1 MTELSVRLDKLRFLA
16 EELQLA
22 FALANSAPDAW
33 NSRLIARHILIRAY
47 DVIAHARQIRKFV
60 RTFGSDLKFHEAKE
74 AYASWF
80 DEYFKTARH
89 KLGAHVQDLDFGQRI
104 ELWNDVE
111 TSKIG
116 TFVEGAAEIYG
127 LLAPLN
133 LPGYVPI
140 TSPPPELA
148 DSAFLLA
155 LAQFQQSALP
165 TRAEYAS
172 DPLAMT
178 RPGTIAGAG
187 NTPIHHRAAQL
198 SLVARWVRWDRA
210 TLDRFAAFPG
220 ARRIFLSR
228 LVTDVVSFADCL
240 ITRPTPSGAFQ
251 TMVGFNDLMAAEA
264 GGPSPALAAFL
275 SGYQFEP
282 ILNRY
287 RPVRDQIG
295 GHLEINPTQ
304 VLPDVFLSLDGV
316 DLANL
321 QNFFEVMRHAFFAAC
336 GERVYLSL
344 YRADGEAVRGG
355 VPIRLSTVV
364 AYDPAARQDPDPE
377 LKRVHEW
384 GSDDFRRILA
394 GWFSDDT
401 EKQETALDAFRSGF
415 GQNRG
420 EEFTVEHSTGSSSRW
435 DRTTF
440 TIAHGVLLQAL
451 IEAPS
456 QTHAALLIDLLLS
469 ASRGH
474 SNRAAEMLIRYIEQG
489 GPLSNAPIVIHAL
502 GMLAEWNVPRF
513 MSPLANAAKHGQPW
527 PIRREAILGHFR
539 IFVRDEGLLRINNQ
553 RVFAQM
559 GDEIG
564 PLIVA
569 VSPKEELELQLAM
582 ASSIWNP
589 DLNLFAQR
597 FKDDLDAVD
606 ERLLSIVSDELNSA
620 DRSGDIDTAQRLIK
634 NRDYVGLV
642 LHLAFPTEGA
652 SHRSLLELVRNGT
665 IAPVQDDIGARHLIG
680 CLWFADDKVG
690 ALSVA
695 DRLVERSPGNAFHE
709 LIRLDLLQRL
719 DGHREE
725 VLAGLSRLRRDF
737 QLTADEMAQVLEL
750 EKAPELR

>member
-33 NSRLIARHILIRAY
+33 NARLIARHILIRAY

-60 RTFGSDLKFHEAKE
+60 RTFGSDQKFHEAKE

-80 DEYFKTARH
+80 DEYFKMARH

-104 ELWNDVE
+104 ELWNDIE

-133 LPGYVPI
+133 LPGYVPV

-148 DSAFLLA
+148 DPAFLSA
-155 LAQFQQSALP
+155 LAQFQQSVLP
-165 TRAEYAS
+165 ARAEYAS

-178 RPGTIAGAG
+178 RAGTLAGSG

-198 SLVARWVRWDRA
+198 SLIGRWVRWDRA
-210 TLDRFAAFPG
+210 TLDRFAAFPRV
-220 ARRIFLSR
+220 RRILLSR
-228 LVTDVVSFADCL
+228 LVTDLVSFADCL
-240 ITRPTPSGAFQ
+240 ITRPTASGALQ

-264 GGPSPALAAFL
+264 GGPSSALATFL
-275 SGYQFEP
+275 SGYQFESV
-282 ILNRY
+282 LNRY

-295 GHLEINPTQ
+295 GHLEIDPTQ
-304 VLPDVFLSLDGV
+304 ALPDVFLSLDSV
-316 DLANL
+316 DLADL

-344 YRADGEAVRGG
+344 YRADGESIRGG

-384 GSDDFRRILA
+384 GPDDFRRILA
-394 GWFSDDT
+394 GWFSEDP
-401 EKQETALDAFRSGF
+401 EKQDAALDAFRSGF

-420 EEFTVEHSTGSSSRW
+420 EEFTVEHSTSSSSRW
-435 DRTTF
+435 DRTAF
-440 TIAHGVLLQAL
+440 TIAHGVLLEAL

-456 QTHAALLIDLLLS
+456 QTHAALLIELLLG

-474 SNRAAEMLIRYIEQG
+474 PNRGAELLIRYIEQG
-489 GPLSNAPIVIHAL
+489 GPLSNTPLVIHSL
-502 GMLAEWNVPRF
+502 GMLAEWDVPRF
-513 MSPLANAAKHGQPW
+513 MSPLANAAMPGQPW
-527 PIRREAILGHFR
+527 PSRREAIIAHFR

-553 RVFAQM
+553 MIFAQM
-559 GDEIG
+559 GDEIE
-564 PLIVA
+564 PFIVA
-569 VSPKEELELQLAM
+569 VSPREELELRLAM
-582 ASSIWNP
+582 ASSLWNP

-597 FKDDLDAVD
+597 FKDDLNAVD
-606 ERLLSIVSDELNSA
+606 ERLIVIVSDELNAA
-620 DRSGDIDTAQRLIK
+620 DRSGDIDSAKLLIK
-634 NRDYVGLV
+634 RGDYVGLV

-652 SHRSLLELVRNGT
+652 SHSSLLELVRNGT
-665 IAPVQDDIGARHLIG
+665 IVPVQDDMGARHLIG
-680 CLWFADDKVG
+680 CLWFAGEKLG

-695 DRLVERSPGNAFHE
+695 NRLVERSPGNALYE
-709 LIRLDLLQRL
+709 LIRLDLLRRL
-719 DGHREE
+719 RGHREK
-725 VLAGLSRLRRDF
+725 VLAGLARLRRDF
-737 QLTADEMAQVLEL
+737 QLTADEMTQVVEL
-750 EKAPELR
+750 EKDPEPR